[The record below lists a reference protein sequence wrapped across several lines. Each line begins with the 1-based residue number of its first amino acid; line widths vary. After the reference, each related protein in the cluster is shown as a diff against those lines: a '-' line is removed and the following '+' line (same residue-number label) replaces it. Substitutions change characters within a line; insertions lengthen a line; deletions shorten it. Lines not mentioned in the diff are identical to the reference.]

1 MLLINDLSNSKF
13 KPTFSH
19 FSYIHLLED
28 LWCWQDVLHLS
39 SNFVNMSSSRV
50 TGTTGHIHE
59 ILYTF
64 CSVLNQQLLSPKQQS
79 CDRVSALWSSQKPGA
94 LLRRVKRG
102 VKGDPHRLQCHFH
115 ILAVALGSSVKRYTN
130 TWILKHGLGY
140 SQQRLSVWQ
149 CVQCQSRGKW
159 LKKVKGTFANIKKR
173 NACCGGITLC

>member
-1 MLLINDLSNSKF
+1 MQFQQLTVKKNQKKVKEPQRNSAKSTSLFPQSNVSINKVLLINDLSNTTF
-13 KPTFSH
+13 KATFSP

-39 SNFVNMSSSRV
+39 SHFVNMSSSRV
-50 TGTTGHIHE
+50 TGTTGHIRE

-64 CSVLNQQLLSPKQQS
+64 CSVLNQQLLSPKQRP

-115 ILAVALGSSVKRYTN
+115 ILAVAPGSSVKRYTN
-130 TWILKHGLGY
+130 T
-140 SQQRLSVWQ
+140 
-149 CVQCQSRGKW
+149 
-159 LKKVKGTFANIKKR
+159 
-173 NACCGGITLC
+173 